1 MLRESV
7 DFLPISPI
15 SLGPSTPILR
25 NMFAYFSCGNGAG
38 YTIWSRFSG
47 FGLAALIFFAGCSAK
62 QAVVETQGVAAL
74 SVAETDAPLPQTPG
88 TSALSDPETEL
99 AWEFLAQVD
108 DQGELRPV
116 PPPVSSQPQPS
127 TPAAQQEQEEQE
139 EAEPLPPLRKP
150 QSNESSGWLAWVP
163 GVSTSDA
170 PSNGNPQYRTEQDL
184 LKAVSE
190 FQRVATKDT
199 YRFPL
204 PKDVTGANVHK
215 ATLRRFQDFE
225 TKHPGAY
232 AAITAFTRGRA
243 YEGLHAYKQA
253 LAQFQLVSQGKSR
266 LKPEALQAIEALSA
280 FQDLRH
286 HTPQATTAV
295 EYVEALDTQA
305 QQWRTLA
312 QQYMD
317 TPYATLALEEEERL
331 DRAKVTF
338 LAINRHRIEDGNES
352 VILAYQ
358 QLIDKHQES
367 KNRYTYKIA
376 LGDFYFMLA
385 QEYTAQNDP
394 ESLRFETAIF
404 EALGQA
410 ALRHYAVVAQ
420 EDGIV
425 EKLEAKGKLEAL
437 EAYMAKIGRLGR

>member
-1 MLRESV
+1 ML
-7 DFLPISPI
+7 
-15 SLGPSTPILR
+15 
-25 NMFAYFSCGNGAG
+25 AYSSCGNGVG
-38 YTIWSRFSG
+38 HTIPSLFSG
-47 FGLAALIFFAGCSAK
+47 FGLAALVVFVGCSAK
-62 QAVVETQGVAAL
+62 RTVVKTQDNPAL
-74 SVAETDAPLPQTPG
+74 SSAETDAFRPQTPA
-88 TSALSDPETEL
+88 TSTISDPETEL
-99 AWEFLAQVD
+99 AWDFLAQVD
-108 DQGELRPV
+108 DHGELRPV
-116 PPPVSSQPQPS
+116 PPAASSQLQTS
-127 TPAAQQEQEEQE
+127 TAAAQEEQE
-139 EAEPLPPLRKP
+139 KAEAMPLPPLRKP
-150 QSNESSGWLAWVP
+150 QYHESPGWLTWVP
-163 GVSTSDA
+163 GVSGSDT
-170 PSNGNPQYRTEQDL
+170 PTNGNAQYRTEQDL

-190 FQRVATKDT
+190 FQRLATKDT

-232 AAITAFTRGRA
+232 AAIIAFTRGRA

-253 LAQFQLVSQGKSR
+253 LSQYQRVSQGKSR
-266 LKPEALQAIEALSA
+266 LKPEAIQAIQSLTA
-280 FQDLRH
+280 FQTLRQQ
-286 HTPQATTAV
+286 TPQATTAV

-305 QQWRTLA
+305 QQWRALA
-312 QQYMD
+312 QQYAD
-317 TPYATLALEEEERL
+317 TPYAALALEEEERL

-338 LAINRHRIEDGNES
+338 LAINRYRIEDGNES

-367 KNRYTYKIA
+367 KNRYSYKIA

-385 QEYTAQNDP
+385 HEYTAQNDP

-410 ALRHYAVVAQ
+410 ALRHYAAVAQ